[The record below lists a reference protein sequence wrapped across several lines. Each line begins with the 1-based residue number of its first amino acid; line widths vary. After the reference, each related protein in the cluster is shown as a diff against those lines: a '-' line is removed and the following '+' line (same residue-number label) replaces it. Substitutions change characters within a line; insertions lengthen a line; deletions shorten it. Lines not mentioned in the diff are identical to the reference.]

1 VVVTCAGFQA
11 AETVDVYWN
20 QLRDSAIVA
29 AFSADGSGK
38 GMASF
43 LAPEIPSG
51 DYAIIIR
58 GRTSARALTVPLEIR
73 AAIFLTPREGDP
85 GDVIDAD
92 LTGFQPGE
100 TVSIVFV
107 EAEDVSRVLRRVTAG
122 EDGSVTTT
130 FRAPTADTGSYD
142 IEASGQSGATASA
155 SFEVT

>member
-1 VVVTCAGFQA
+1 MVTCAGFQA
-11 AETVDVYWN
+11 VETVDLYWAAI
-20 QLRDSAIVA
+20 RPAAIVA
-29 AFSADGSGK
+29 TFTADGSGK

-58 GRTSARALTVPLEIR
+58 GKTSERAVTVPLEIR

-100 TVSIVFV
+100 TVSIVFI
-107 EAEDVSRVLRRVTAG
+107 ESETSSRVLRRVTAG
-122 EDGSVTTT
+122 EDGSLTTT
-130 FRAPTADTGSYD
+130 FRAPTAAPGEYE
-142 IEASGQSGATASA
+142 IEATGPSGATSRAT
-155 SFEVT
+155 FEVM